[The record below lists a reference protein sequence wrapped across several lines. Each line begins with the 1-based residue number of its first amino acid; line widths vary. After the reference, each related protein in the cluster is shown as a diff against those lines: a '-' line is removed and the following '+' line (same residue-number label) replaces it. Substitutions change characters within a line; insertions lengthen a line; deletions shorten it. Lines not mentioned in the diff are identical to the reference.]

1 MIRPVESDYTSAIAY
16 TRALEYYCDR
26 LEERKWVGLTKAEL
40 DKIISPGPFT
50 GLIKTVVS
58 TVESRLR
65 EKNT

>member
-1 MIRPVESDYTSAIAY
+1 MNRPVESDYTSAIAY

-26 LEERKWVGLTKAEL
+26 QEERKWVGLTKAEL
-40 DKIISPGPFT
+40 DEIISPGPFT